1 VKPKPSRDIVFKR
14 LATVSIIGA
23 LIAAPLADAQA
34 RCLNARERNAVNVR
48 IMQTELMVAA
58 LSCRGVPGRD
68 FTNQYNVFVRKHGNG
83 LVGNARILQAY
94 FKARYGAEG
103 QRQLDAFI
111 TELAN
116 ETSRRSMN
124 SPTFCDESVAL
135 FQEAMGIDR
144 RELETWSARR
154 TAKQAVAIE
163 SCEAE
168 LQGRDA
174 ASR

>member
-1 VKPKPSRDIVFKR
+1 MFKH
-14 LATVSIIGA
+14 LATISIIGA

-48 IMQTELMVAA
+48 IVQTELMVAA
-58 LSCRGVPGRD
+58 LSCRAVPDRD
-68 FTNQYNVFVRKHGNG
+68 FTNQYNAFVRKHGSG

-94 FKARYGAEG
+94 FKARYGSEG

-116 ETSRRSMN
+116 DTSRRSMN
-124 SPTFCDESVAL
+124 SPTFCNESVDL

-144 RELETWSARR
+144 RELEAWSTRR
-154 TAKQAVAIE
+154 TAKHVIAIE

-168 LQGRDA
+168 LQGGA